1 MPAGMTLWMPELW
14 ILVSLAAA
22 TFQTVRFMLQKYLA
36 TATLSAAGAT
46 FSRFMYSMPFIL
58 ALLAGYL
65 AVADVQMPAIG
76 VGFWGFGLLGAVSQ
90 IMATV
95 CVVLLFK
102 QRNFAVG
109 ITFKKTE
116 VIQTVLV
123 GWLLLGEGVS
133 ALGFGAIALGIVGL
147 LLLSGGPEAKGFH
160 WRDMTNRAAG
170 LGIASGVLF
179 AFSAVSYRG
188 ATFAVGTEDAVL
200 RALVTLAA
208 VVTMQTAIMLV
219 WLRLREP
226 GEIAAVWDAR
236 RVAIWIGLTSMGGSL
251 CWFIAFALQNAA
263 YVKAVGQAEL
273 ILSVVASTL
282 FFREKITVRELAGM
296 GILLVSILMLV
307 VVI

>member
-1 MPAGMTLWMPELW
+1 MTFSAPDLW
-14 ILVSLAAA
+14 ILVTLAAA

-46 FSRFMYSMPFIL
+46 FSRFLYSVPFIL
-58 ALLAGYL
+58 ALLLGYL
-65 AVADVQMPAIG
+65 G
-76 VGFWGFGLLGAVSQ
+76 VSGAALPPLGPGFWGFGLLGATAQ

-123 GWLLLGEGVS
+123 GWILLGEGVS
-133 ALGFGAIALGIVGL
+133 ALGFAAIALGIVGL
-147 LLLSGGPEAKGFH
+147 LLLSGGPEAKGF
-160 WRDMTNRAAG
+160 RLSDLGNRAAG
-170 LGIASGVLF
+170 LGIACGVLF

-188 ATFAVGTEDAVL
+188 ATLAVGSDEAGL
-200 RALVTLAA
+200 RAIVTLAA
-208 VVTMQTAIMLV
+208 VVTMQTVIMLV

-226 GEIAAVWDAR
+226 GQIGAVWGAR
-236 RVAIWIGLTSMGGSL
+236 KVALWIGLTSMGGSL

-263 YVKAVGQAEL
+263 YVKALGQVEL
-273 ILSVVASTL
+273 ILSVAASTL
-282 FFREKITVRELAGM
+282 FFRERISGREWAGM
-296 GILLVSILMLV
+296 TVLVGSIVMLIL
-307 VVI
+307 VI

>member
-1 MPAGMTLWMPELW
+1 MTDRMPELW

-22 TFQTVRFMLQKYLA
+22 TFQTVRFMLQKVLA
-36 TATLSAAGAT
+36 SATLSAAGAT
-46 FSRFMYSMPFIL
+46 FSRFVYSMPFIL
-58 ALLAGYL
+58 LLLSLYL
-65 AVADVQMPAIG
+65 AMAEVDLPVIG
-76 VGFWGFGLLGAVSQ
+76 PEFWGFGLLGATSQ
-90 IMATV
+90 ILATV
-95 CVVLLFK
+95 CVVSLFK

-123 GWLLLGEGVS
+123 GWILLGEGVS
-133 ALGFGAIALGIVGL
+133 ALGFAAIALGIVGL

-160 WRDMTNRAAG
+160 WRDVTNRAAG

-188 ATFAVGTEDAVL
+188 ATFAVGTEDAVP

-208 VVTMQTAIMLV
+208 VVSMQTVIMLI

-226 GEIAAVWDAR
+226 GEIAAVWGAR
-236 RVAIWIGLTSMGGSL
+236 RVAVWIGLTSMGGSL

-273 ILSVVASTL
+273 ILSVLASTL
-282 FFREKITVRELAGM
+282 FFRERITARELAGM
-296 GILLVSILMLV
+296 AVLVASILMLIL
-307 VVI
+307 VI

>member
-1 MPAGMTLWMPELW
+1 MNIPMPDLW
-14 ILVSLAAA
+14 IIVTLAAA
-22 TFQTVRFMLQKYLA
+22 SFQTVRFMLQKHLA
-36 TATLSAAGAT
+36 TATLSAGGAT
-46 FSRFMYSMPFIL
+46 FSRFLYSVPFIL
-58 ALLAGYL
+58 LLLLAYL
-65 AVADVQMPAIG
+65 GSTGRDLPQTGP
-76 VGFWGFGLLGAVSQ
+76 GFWGFGLLGATAQ

-133 ALGFGAIALGIVGL
+133 LLGFAAIALGIGGL
-147 LLLSGGPEAKGFH
+147 LLLSGGADAKGFH
-160 WRDMTNRAAG
+160 LSDLRNRAAG

-188 ATFAVGTEDAVL
+188 ATLAVGAEDPVL

-208 VVTMQTAIMLV
+208 VVSMQTVIMLV

-226 GEIAAVWDAR
+226 GQIRAVWEAR
-236 RVAIWIGLTSMGGSL
+236 RVALWIGLTSMGGSL

-263 YVKAVGQAEL
+263 YVKALGQVEL
-273 ILSVVASTL
+273 ILSVAASTL
-282 FFREKITVRELAGM
+282 FFREKISGREWAG
-296 GILLVSILMLV
+296 ITLLVGSILMLIL
-307 VVI
+307 VI